1 MEAGL
6 EPKTLSTSLVVL
18 PPVSLRLWPH
28 SDVHDDSQADGGD
41 EEAPGEANSWELVL
55 GEMSAAVDVPVVG
68 CTELPP
74 KKLNAVH
81 ESRLFRRAWRGT
93 STAID
98 GLTPPQAGEAS
109 SELVRFIFLPPKLSV
124 RSPTRT
130 CSQGAGS
137 CSAAEADSEPVRTC
151 DSRLCRTTICGRIRS
166 SPEPDI
172 DVVRFDVLELRN
184 EWDASG
190 GDSRSPDVIEPSSP
204 TASRADMTR
213 VRGKPAYALAGR
225 PGNLKPPSST
235 AAASANSKT
244 PALEARSPLTR
255 GLRRVLESS
264 VKSEQVDESKTL
276 LGNELLLARR
286 FWPTSVCSISVPS
299 LRKES
304 VLGMCADSGGV
315 CRLDALDETA
325 AQSCNGSLPRY
336 SITASYVTSAQL

>member
-6 EPKTLSTSLVVL
+6 EPKTLSTSLVAL

-41 EEAPGEANSWELVL
+41 EEAPAGANSWELVL
-55 GEMSAAVDVPVVG
+55 GEMSAAVNVPVAG

-93 STAID
+93 CTAID

-124 RSPTRT
+124 RSPIRT
-130 CSQGAGS
+130 CSEGAGS
-137 CSAAEADSEPVRTC
+137 CSAVEAESEPARAC
-151 DSRLCRTTICGRIRS
+151 DGRLCRTTICGRISS

-184 EWDASG
+184 EWDDASG

-235 AAASANSKT
+235 GAASANSKT
-244 PALEARSPLTR
+244 PAALEARSPLTR
-255 GLRRVLESS
+255 GLLRVLESS

-286 FWPTSVCSISVPS
+286 FPLPTSVCSISVPS

-304 VLGMCADSGGV
+304 VLGVCADSGGV
-315 CRLDALDETA
+315 CRLDALDESEA
-325 AQSCNGSLPRY
+325 HSCKGSLRRY
-336 SITASYVTSAQL
+336 SITAS